1 MVVTETV
8 TIREREFTRNY
19 SDAGY
24 MIERDGVEY
33 SEAYD
38 PAGSGR
44 TYTETDHEIE
54 PGDEFLNELI
64 EEVKGDE

>member
-1 MVVTETV
+1 MIKTET
-8 TIREREFTRNY
+8 REINGRMFDYTY

-54 PGDEFLNELI
+54 PADEYLAELI
-64 EEVKGDE
+64 EEVKADE